1 MAIIGDIVVFL
12 ILSPSMSL
20 ATLTF
25 SISVTSTAL
34 QLICVHDVIFRSIAL
49 LASSKK

>member
-12 ILSPSMSL
+12 ILSSPSMSL

-34 QLICVHDVIFRSIAL
+34 QLICVHDVIF
-49 LASSKK
+49 